1 LENKEA
7 PVSGSKNAN
16 VISPMSAARLI
27 GADLGAEAGIPT
39 SLRPISL
46 RHDASKLWSHVLS
59 FPEQACRRIAER
71 LYGTGDIGSP
81 HDPLGLSAEPAARAA
96 MFIRETGSPDQSG
109 DPHVHRRPNIRPILC
124 RKPIG
129 RLTGGTSSPVRLDAM
144 SRTGR
149 TDNSD

>member
-16 VISPMSAARLI
+16 VISLMSAARLI
-27 GADLGAEAGIPT
+27 GADFGAEAGIPT
-39 SLRPISL
+39 SWLY
-46 RHDASKLWSHVLS
+46 DASKLWSHVLS

-71 LYGTGDIGSP
+71 LYGTGGIGSP
-81 HDPLGLSAEPAARAA
+81 HDPLGLSAEPAGRAA

-109 DPHVHRRPNIRPILC
+109 HPHVHRRPKIRPILC
-124 RKPIG
+124 RKPKG
-129 RLTGGTSSPVRLDAM
+129 RQTGGTSSQVRLDAM